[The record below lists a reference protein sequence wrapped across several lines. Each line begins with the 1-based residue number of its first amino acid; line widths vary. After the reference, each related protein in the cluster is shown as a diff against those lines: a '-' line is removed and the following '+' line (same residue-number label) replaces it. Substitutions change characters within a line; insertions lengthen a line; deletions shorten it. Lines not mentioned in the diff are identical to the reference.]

1 MKTIKELMEW
11 RFACKHF
18 DQNKQIPEA
27 ELREILEA
35 ARLAPS
41 SNGLQAWRFIV
52 VTNQELRQKLLPAC
66 YNQAQITEASA
77 LVFFCARTDLLGE
90 KGIINRW
97 VEYTKKEQG
106 RSDEESVKYKAY
118 LESGVVRKN
127 DSEVLNWVQKQ
138 VYIPA
143 EVLILA
149 AAEKGIDSCPMEG
162 FIPAEVAKVLE
173 LPEYLTPTVLVSL
186 GYRNMEQPKKV
197 RFSFE
202 EVVEFRN

>member
-52 VTNQELRQKLLPAC
+52 VTNKELRQKLLPVC

-77 LVFFCARTDLLGE
+77 LVFLCARNDLLGE
-90 KGIINRW
+90 NGVINRW
-97 VEYTKKEQG
+97 VEITKKEQG
-106 RSDEESVKYKAY
+106 RTDEESAKHKAY
-118 LESGVVRKN
+118 LESGVVRKT

-149 AAEKGIDSCPMEG
+149 AADKGIDSCPMEG
-162 FIPAEVAKVLE
+162 FMPEEVAKVLE

-186 GYRNMEQPKKV
+186 GYRNMEQPKKI
-197 RFSFE
+197 RFPFD

>member
-18 DQNKQIPEA
+18 DKNKQIPEN

-41 SNGLQAWRFIV
+41 SNGLQAWKFV
-52 VTNQELRQKLLPAC
+52 VVSNPELRQKLLPAC
-66 YNQAQITEASA
+66 YNQAQITEASV
-77 LVFFCARTDLLGE
+77 LVFFCARTDLMGE
-90 KGIINRW
+90 MGVIKRF
-97 VEYTKKEQG
+97 VELTKKEQE
-106 RSDEESVKYKAY
+106 RTDEQSEKYKAY
-118 LESGVVRKN
+118 LENSAVSKTAEQLL
-127 DSEVLNWVQKQ
+127 SWVQKQ

-143 EVLILA
+143 ETLILA

-162 FIPAEVAKVLE
+162 FITTEVAKVLE

-186 GYRNMEQPKKV
+186 GYRNMNQPKKV
-197 RFSFE
+197 RFPFE